1 MKGAAASVRRLCA
14 ADENE
19 NENERSARSRLVW
32 KREPE
37 SISQENNA
45 SPW

>member
-1 MKGAAASVRRLCA
+1 MKGAAASVRRLRA
-14 ADENE
+14 ADE

-32 KREPE
+32 KREPA